1 MEEKV
6 FRSNSIVCS
15 MASGIVFT
23 GKSLVSQV
31 FGDDKSFF
39 DISEMKRRYGM
50 PLEGDEMTPKID
62 LGKLRNWQRTYGLEH
77 IDPQSITLEML
88 EAAKVK

>member
-15 MASGIVFT
+15 MASGIVFNGKGLVSEVFG
-23 GKSLVSQV
+23 GKSL
-31 FGDDKSFF
+31 F
-39 DISEMKRRYGM
+39 DIWEMKRRYGL
-50 PLEGDEMTPKID
+50 PIEGDEMTPKID
-62 LGKLRNWQRTYGLEH
+62 FGKLRNWQRTFGLEDV
-77 IDPQSITLEML
+77 DPKTITMKML